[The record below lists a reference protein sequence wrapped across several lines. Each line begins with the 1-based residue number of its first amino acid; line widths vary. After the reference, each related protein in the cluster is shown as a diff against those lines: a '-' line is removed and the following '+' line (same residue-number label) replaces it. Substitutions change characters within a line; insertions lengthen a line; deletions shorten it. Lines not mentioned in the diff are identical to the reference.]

1 MVVVVVD
8 LILVHTS
15 FNTSMLLSASFSS
28 MVMRMR
34 MVMSIGGGG
43 CGRCIVVQVSMYS
56 VYQPQQHL
64 QLKVMDR
71 CLDKR
76 VNFPIQP
83 DKILN
88 PKLFCFNISGS
99 NRSSVLGPRV
109 TICNGSR
116 KYIRVKKWQNLGKLL
131 FGVKA
136 DISDFSV

>member
-1 MVVVVVD
+1 MVHEVVVVD

-34 MVMSIGGGG
+34 MVMSIGV
-43 CGRCIVVQVSMYS
+43 CGQCLVVQVSMYS

-71 CLDKR
+71 CLDKC

-99 NRSSVLGPRV
+99 NWSSVFCV
-109 TICNGSR
+109 GSQS
-116 KYIRVKKWQNLGKLL
+116 YNM
-131 FGVKA
+131 
-136 DISDFSV
+136 